1 MMITRNKDQQGQSLV
16 ELAITMP
23 ILILVLMGILDLG
36 RAYWT
41 YITLSD
47 AAAEGAAYAA
57 LYPKDT
63 EQAIARAADSSNGL
77 MELEPE
83 MVTVTWGELSAG
95 NPITVTVEF
104 EYVLWT
110 PIMRDL
116 VGETILMSSSVAQ
129 PIIDE
134 GF

>member
-1 MMITRNKDQQGQSLV
+1 MRKKDQRGQSLV
-16 ELAITMP
+16 EIAVTLP
-23 ILILVLMGILDLG
+23 ILLLVLMGILDLG

-57 LYPKDT
+57 LNPTDT

-77 MELEPE
+77 IELDTALI
-83 MVTVTWGELSAG
+83 TVTHSELSAG

-116 VGETILMSSSVAQ
+116 VGETILMSSSQAQ
-129 PIIDE
+129 PIIGE

>member
-1 MMITRNKDQQGQSLV
+1 MTMRNEDQRGQSLV
-16 ELAITMP
+16 EIAVTMP
-23 ILILVLMGILDLG
+23 ILLLVLMGILDLG

-57 LYPKDT
+57 LYPSDT
-63 EQAIARAADSSNGL
+63 EQAIARAADSSSGL
-77 MELEPE
+77 IELDPA

-95 NPITVTVEF
+95 SPITVTVEF
-104 EYVLWT
+104 EYVLLT
-110 PIMRDL
+110 PIMSKL
-116 VGETILMSSSVAQ
+116 VGETILMSSSQAQ
-129 PIIDE
+129 PIIGE